1 LLYKKFYPAAA
12 SLCTR
17 YINSQQDVR
26 EVLNDGFLKVFK
38 NIHLYDAGKSSL
50 YTWIRIIMI
59 NTAIN
64 FLQRKK
70 IIFGS
75 FLPGLQEETII
86 ENDILLKLDAE
97 DLLNL
102 IKQLPAAT
110 QLVFNLYTVEG
121 FTHRE
126 IGEMLVISEG
136 TSRWHLSEARKQLK
150 QSIRLTKKLP

>member
-1 LLYKKFYPAAA
+1 
-12 SLCTR
+12 
-17 YINSQQDVR
+17 
-26 EVLNDGFLKVFK
+26 
-38 NIHLYDAGKSSL
+38 
-50 YTWIRIIMI
+50 MI